1 LQIGDPLCLA
11 QTQRPSRAERRKG
24 TARSHT
30 SVRSAIAD
38 DALDELEFHWGSAYH
53 LAILDGVCTAW
64 RRDGKGGT
72 LTSAVPE
79 GLRLLIVADY
89 AAMPVPRDLP

>member
-1 LQIGDPLCLA
+1 MCERAIRATDPERARDHAGTGPASHAGQAGDAGALA
-11 QTQRPSRAERRKG
+11 
-24 TARSHT
+24 
-30 SVRSAIAD
+30 
-38 DALDELEFHWGSAYH
+38 ELEFHWGSAYH
-53 LAILDGVCTAW
+53 LAVTDGVCTAW

>member
-1 LQIGDPLCLA
+1 MCE
-11 QTQRPSRAERRKG
+11 RAIPATVPERTRAHACPG
-24 TARSHT
+24 ATIQ
-30 SVRSAIAD
+30 VQSAAAS

-53 LAILDGVCTAW
+53 LAVTDGVCTAW

>member
-1 LQIGDPLCLA
+1 MCERAIPATDPERTRAHACPHA
-11 QTQRPSRAERRKG
+11 TTKVRPA
-24 TARSHT
+24 
-30 SVRSAIAD
+30 VAD

-53 LAILDGVCTAW
+53 LAVTDGVCTAW

-72 LTSAVPE
+72 LTSPVPE

>member
-1 LQIGDPLCLA
+1 MCERAIPATNPEQA
-11 QTQRPSRAERRKG
+11 QARGRPG
-24 TARSHT
+24 TT
-30 SVRSAIAD
+30 SQAHLVIAG

-53 LAILDGVCTAW
+53 LAVTGGVCAAW

-72 LTSAVPE
+72 LTSPVPE

-89 AAMPVPRDLP
+89 AAVPVPRDLP